1 VSRHAPLAQDPF
13 PSVGSAELLLEPWC
27 TGYALID
34 QFWFDVEPSY
44 IEGHRKKG
52 VKHDRC
58 EFGAGGGSPVDR
70 SLRKLTPLDG
80 VCMP

>member
-1 VSRHAPLAQDPF
+1 MFCYQVRTLSQHADSLR
-13 PSVGSAELLLEPWC
+13 EPWC

-58 EFGAGGGSPVDR
+58 EFGARRAPWIAGLEGN
-70 SLRKLTPLDG
+70 
-80 VCMP
+80 